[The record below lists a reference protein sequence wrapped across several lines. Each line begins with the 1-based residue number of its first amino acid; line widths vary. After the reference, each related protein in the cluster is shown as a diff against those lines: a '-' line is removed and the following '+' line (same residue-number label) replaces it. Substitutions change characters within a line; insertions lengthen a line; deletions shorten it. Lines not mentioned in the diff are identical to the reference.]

1 MSIFIYVYMYIFI
14 LYIYTYIYI
23 ILFFQGMFSEDLLD
37 PVSMLFLVLLFIFLN
52 NIKVYWLLLV
62 WVHWR
67 SDDALIKAFLL
78 LETHLKYVSFII

>member
-1 MSIFIYVYMYIFI
+1 MYIC
-14 LYIYTYIYI
+14 IYLFYIYI
-23 ILFFQGMFSEDLLD
+23 YIYIHNCVFQGMFSEDLLD
-37 PVSMLFLVLLFIFLN
+37 PVSMLFLVFLFIFLN